1 MYERLLDKGRKPELS
16 EIYESM
22 GDKGVELFKKL
33 EDFLTG
39 SYSLLSELSFPFG
52 NNYGWG
58 MKYSHNNKHLCYV
71 FFKNGAFTVM
81 IQIGKNELSKLYEK
95 LPQLSQK
102 TNELWKKRY
111 PCGNGGWLH
120 YRILTESDLN
130 DIIELIIIKKSPSK

>member
-1 MYERLLDKGRKPELS
+1 MYERLLDKSRKPELS

-22 GDKGVELFKKL
+22 GDKGVALFEKL

-39 SYSLLSELSFPFG
+39 SYSLLSELRFPFG

-58 MKYSHNNKHLCYV
+58 MKYSHNYKHLCYA
-71 FFKNGAFTVM
+71 FFENGAFTVM
-81 IQIGKNELSKLYEK
+81 IQIGKNEISKLYEK
-95 LPQLSQK
+95 LPQFSQK

-130 DIIELIIIKKSPSK
+130 DIIELIIIKKSPLK